1 VSNSQLLLENA
12 SRIAEVEKELARL
25 GRVLGNARLA
35 QPGSEKVLQIEEE
48 AAIVQA
54 SLETLINDRLRLRRE
69 AVERS
74 LASKTQLSVARERLR
89 DLIEDARWHAD
100 NANLSEE
107 FRKKIE
113 RARREA
119 VITRGDVAKELA
131 LTRKGKAIDAE
142 LHRLVDDMLEARM
155 LESRTLDTDRGHD
168 LQRML
173 KARMLDADR
182 DHDLHLK
189 VLARAITDILG
200 EIGMLRR
207 DIDSSKVHEILWAIV
222 KGIVGAAAGSSALA
236 LYRILSSMDPSGQAR
251 AAAKVYEET
260 WRATKDSVMDAT
272 PLFAEPIAPRN
283 LFGLLFHL
291 AGPL

>member
-1 VSNSQLLLENA
+1 VRNLQLLLENA

-48 AAIVQA
+48 AAIVQE
-54 SLETLINDRLRLRRE
+54 SLETLINERLRLRRG

-74 LASKTQLSVARERLR
+74 LASKTQLSVARERLG
-89 DLIEDARWHAD
+89 DLIEDARRYVANAD
-100 NANLSEE
+100 LSEG
-107 FRKKIE
+107 FKKEIE

-131 LTRKGKAIDAE
+131 LTRKGKVIDAE
-142 LHRLVDDMLEARM
+142 LHRLVDDMLAARM
-155 LESRTLDTDRGHD
+155 LDVDRDHD

-173 KARMLDADR
+173 AARMLDVDR
-182 DHDLHLK
+182 DHYLYLK
-189 VLARAITDILG
+189 VLARALTDILG

-207 DIDSSKVHEILWAIV
+207 DINSSKVHEILWVIV

-236 LYRILSSMDPSGQAR
+236 LYHMLSTMNPSGQAR
-251 AAAKVYEET
+251 AAAEVYEET

-272 PLFAEPIAPRN
+272 PLFAEPIAPRD
-283 LFGLLFHL
+283 LFSLLFHL

>member
-1 VSNSQLLLENA
+1 MHCVHSKV
-12 SRIAEVEKELARL
+12 ILARL

-48 AAIVQA
+48 AAIVRE
-54 SLETLINDRLRLRRE
+54 SLETLINERLRLRRG

-89 DLIEDARWHAD
+89 DLIEDARQYAANAD
-100 NANLSEE
+100 LSEG
-107 FRKKIE
+107 FRKEIE

-131 LTRKGKAIDAE
+131 LTRKRKVIDAE
-142 LHRLVDDMLEARM
+142 LHGLVDDMLAARM
-155 LESRTLDTDRGHD
+155 LEARSLDVH
-168 LQRML
+168 
-173 KARMLDADR
+173 R
-182 DHDLHLK
+182 DHELHLK

-236 LYRILSSMDPSGQAR
+236 LYHMLSTMSPTGQAQ
-251 AAAKVYEET
+251 AAAEVYDET

-283 LFGLLFHL
+283 LFSLLFHL